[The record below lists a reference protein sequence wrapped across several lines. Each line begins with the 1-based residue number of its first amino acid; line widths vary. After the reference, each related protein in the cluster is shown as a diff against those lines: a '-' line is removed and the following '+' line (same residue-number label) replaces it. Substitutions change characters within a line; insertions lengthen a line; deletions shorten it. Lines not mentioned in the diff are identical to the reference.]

1 MNYFFYVFYL
11 TVPVATATSSCA
23 NLLVHQ
29 TTTSGI
35 IQTGGTTP
43 SGEYSR
49 YADNVDCR
57 WNISSNAMLELEFLR
72 FKTVDHNDYLRVYDG
87 GSPTAPL
94 IGTYS
99 GSFLPATVTSTSNKL
114 YMRFISDAS
123 SVSYGFV
130 ARYQGK
136 MLIEYIV

>member
-1 MNYFFYVFYL
+1 MSFYL

-29 TTTSGI
+29 TKTSGI
-35 IQTGGTTP
+35 IQTGGITS

-49 YADNVDCR
+49 YADNMDCR

-87 GSPTAPL
+87 GSLSSPL
-94 IGTYS
+94 VGTYS
-99 GSFLPATVTSTSNKL
+99 GSFLPATVSSKTNKL

-123 SVSYGFV
+123 HSHYGFV
-130 ARYQGK
+130 ARYQGT
-136 MLIEYIV
+136 MHIEYIV